1 MYQEQLKHMIS
12 LLLTSGTQFS
22 SFLKSMLGVGSG
34 LLLARVGRL
43 QDSNN
48 GLINILSANFCTLSS
63 ESERPSWWGSQPELH
78 IQGVVEQMLELQS
91 WAFPEEE
98 GILIS

>member
-78 IQGVVEQMLELQS
+78 IQGVVEQMLELQ
-91 WAFPEEE
+91 
-98 GILIS
+98 